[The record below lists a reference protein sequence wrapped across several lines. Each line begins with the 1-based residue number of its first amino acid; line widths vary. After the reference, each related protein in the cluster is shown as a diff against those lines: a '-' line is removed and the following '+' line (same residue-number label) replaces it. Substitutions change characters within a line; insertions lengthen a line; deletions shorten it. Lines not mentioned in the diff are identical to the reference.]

1 MEKEKLIKRRGTIS
15 PGKRGVR
22 NKARKGGSLTIKPI
36 PNLNFV
42 KIQRQVI
49 QAAEEVKKLRNFSFM
64 MKMRKTI
71 LATDSSDKGT
81 HIDGSI
87 IGIQIKSKAVSS
99 LVSKISS
106 DLTSSAAR
114 VKLVRTVMQDKR
126 DFPLSLYR
134 NLMIQAALTI
144 YLGDITPA
152 TLQITGQTYRLYLEK
167 IISTHKKGL
176 LVVQSKQLKNV
187 NLDVISVKDLIKMEE
202 DEEHE
207 IDENEK
213 LVIQEIKIT
222 LKLLEYIGSLDE
234 DTRDSI
240 TMTIHLDELN
250 DLSSKHRV
258 NSLFAV
264 SESTESTKNKHMLIV
279 RKTLVALE
287 VIKRIPVLHPIGLKI
302 IAKLQEIDSKLPL
315 PYLIEARFHMQALR
329 ILTLRIVMKEF
340 SARPSLT
347 PTFNKAIV
355 AYHKA
360 LKRALL
366 SNPKRTDIIVLSEF
380 AQVSY
385 YAYERRK
392 ILNLANHGV
401 LKILEMGK
409 KAVDVLAPSNRVYI
423 KQQKDILSALKK
435 MKNID

>member
-202 DEEHE
+202 DEERE

-222 LKLLEYIGSLDE
+222 LKLLEYIDSLDE

-409 KAVDVLAPSNRVYI
+409 KAVDVLAPRNRVYI

>member
-49 QAAEEVKKLRNFSFM
+49 QAAEEVKKLRNFSFI

-71 LATDSSDKGT
+71 LATDSADKGT

-202 DEEHE
+202 DEERE

-222 LKLLEYIGSLDE
+222 LKLLEYIDSLDE

>member
-49 QAAEEVKKLRNFSFM
+49 QVAEEVKKLRNFSFM

-99 LVSKISS
+99 LVSKINS

-202 DEEHE
+202 DEERE

-222 LKLLEYIGSLDE
+222 LKLLEYIDSLDE

>member
-49 QAAEEVKKLRNFSFM
+49 QAAEEVKKLRNFSFI

-71 LATDSSDKGT
+71 LATDSADKGT

-152 TLQITGQTYRLYLEK
+152 TLQIAGQTYRLYLEK

-202 DEEHE
+202 DEERE

-222 LKLLEYIGSLDE
+222 LKLLEYIDSLDE

-329 ILTLRIVMKEF
+329 IFTLRIVMKEF
-340 SARPSLT
+340 SARPSVT